1 MRQFFATAAFAGIL
15 LASAVVRPLPAR
27 AEGPQVPLP
36 TGPNAEADELLCATI
51 ERLVEALGQ
60 VLQDV
65 PRFAPPE
72 MDKNGNIILRRL
84 NPPLT
89 PPSVRPPARTLDE
102 ASA

>member
-1 MRQFFATAAFAGIL
+1 MRHLLATALTGIL
-15 LASAVVRPLPAR
+15 LSGAVIRTVPAL
-27 AEGPQVPLP
+27 ADGPQIPLQTP
-36 TGPNAEADELLCATI
+36 PNSEADQLLCNTI

-65 PRFAPPE
+65 PQFAPPE

-89 PPSVRPPARTLDE
+89 PRSSRPPGWTLDE
-102 ASA
+102 TAT